1 MELRPVTG
9 GALRDWYDQELTQ
22 AFPPNECKPLAD
34 IKALMDQGRYEVWGL
49 FDGDTL
55 LGYATLWMEPG
66 DKSCIL
72 LDYLG
77 VTAARR
83 NGGLGGQIVRML
95 VEQLAGKSLLL
106 IEAERPVEGDD
117 LAENA
122 LRQRRLRFYE
132 RCGFVPAYDMATCG
146 MRFTTFLPELPADL
160 APVMALHRAIYGPD
174 RTDVKVPLGPDELP
188 PGPPAWME
196 KGETEWSVC

>member
-9 GALRDWYDQELTQ
+9 GALQDWYDRELTQ

-49 FDGDTL
+49 FDGETL

-83 NGGLGGQIVRML
+83 NGGLGSQIVRML
-95 VEQLAGKSLLL
+95 AERLAGKSLLL

-117 LAENA
+117 PAENA
-122 LRQRRLRFYE
+122 LRRRRLAFYE
-132 RCGFVPAYDMATCG
+132 RCGFVFHHRIERFFSDHYDH
-146 MRFTTFLPELPADL
+146 P
-160 APVMALHRAIYGPD
+160 IYEGGVLLRD
-174 RTDVKVPLGPDELP
+174 MVCLRRPLSGD
-188 PGPPAWME
+188 
-196 KGETEWSVC
+196 

>member
-9 GALRDWYDQELTQ
+9 KALEDWYVRELSE
-22 AFPPNECKPLAD
+22 AFPPNERKPLPD
-34 IKALMDQGRYEVWGL
+34 IEALIAAGRYEVWGL
-49 FDGDTL
+49 FEGDSL
-55 LGYATLWMEPG
+55 LGYATLWMEPT

-77 VTAARR
+77 VTAERR
-83 NGGLGGQIVRML
+83 SGGLGGQIVKML
-95 VEQLAGKSLLL
+95 ARQLEGKSLLL
-106 IEAERPVEGDD
+106 IEAECPVEGDD
-117 LAENA
+117 PAENA
-122 LRQRRLRFYE
+122 IRQRRLAFYE

-146 MRFTTFLPELPADL
+146 MRFTTFLPYLPRDL
-160 APVMALHRAIYGPD
+160 TPVMALHRAIYGPE
-174 RTDVKVPLGPDELP
+174 RTDVKVPLGPGEMP

>member
-49 FDGDTL
+49 FDGETL

-83 NGGLGGQIVRML
+83 KSGCWRSGWRESPCCSLRRSGQWKGTIWRRMRYGSGGFGFMSGAVLCLPTIWP
-95 VEQLAGKSLLL
+95 
-106 IEAERPVEGDD
+106 PVG
-117 LAENA
+117 
-122 LRQRRLRFYE
+122 
-132 RCGFVPAYDMATCG
+132 
-146 MRFTTFLPELPADL
+146 
-160 APVMALHRAIYGPD
+160 
-174 RTDVKVPLGPDELP
+174 
-188 PGPPAWME
+188 
-196 KGETEWSVC
+196 

>member
-9 GALRDWYDQELTQ
+9 KALEDWYVRELSE
-22 AFPPNECKPLAD
+22 AFPPNERKPLAD
-34 IKALMDQGRYEVWGL
+34 IRALMDQGRYEVWGL
-49 FDGDTL
+49 FEGDAL
-55 LGYATLWMEPG
+55 LGYATLWMEPA
-66 DKSCIL
+66 DKRCIL

-95 VEQLAGKSLLL
+95 AEGLAGKSLLL
-106 IEAERPVEGDD
+106 IEAEQPVEGDD
-117 LAENA
+117 PAENA

-160 APVMALHRAIYGPD
+160 APVMAAHRAIYGPA
-174 RTDVKVPLGPDELP
+174 RTDVKVPLGPEESP
-188 PGPPAWME
+188 PGPPGWMKE
-196 KGETEWSVC
+196 GASTT

>member
-1 MELRPVTG
+1 MELRRLTDRELIP
-9 GALRDWYDQELTQ
+9 WYEQELTE
-22 AFPPNECKPLAD
+22 AFPPNERKPFGD
-34 IKALMDQGRYEVWGL
+34 ILALMDQGRYEVWGL

-55 LGYATLWMEPG
+55 LGYATLWMEPA

-83 NGGLGGQIVRML
+83 NGGLGSQIVRML

-160 APVMALHRAIYGPD
+160 APVMALHKAIYGPV

>member
-1 MELRPVTG
+1 MELRPVAG
-9 GALRDWYDQELTQ
+9 SILQDWYDRELTQ
-22 AFPPNECKPLAD
+22 AFPPNERKPLAD

-49 FDGDTL
+49 FDGETL
-55 LGYATLWMEPG
+55 LGYATLWMEPA
-66 DKSCIL
+66 DRSCIL

-95 VEQLAGKSLLL
+95 TDQLAGKSLLL

-117 LAENA
+117 PAENA
-122 LRQRRLRFYE
+122 LRRRRLAFYE

-146 MRFTTFLPELPADL
+146 MRFTTFLPHMPADL
-160 APVMALHRAIYGPD
+160 APVMALHRAIYGPA
-174 RTDVKVPLGPDELP
+174 RTDVKVPLGPDESP
-188 PGPPAWME
+188 PGPPEWMNE
-196 KGETEWSVC
+196 GENQP

>member
-1 MELRPVTG
+1 MDLRRLTGRELIP
-9 GALRDWYDQELTQ
+9 WYEQELTE
-22 AFPPNECKPLAD
+22 AFPPNECKPFGDILA
-34 IKALMDQGRYEVWGL
+34 LVDQGRYEVWGL
-49 FDGDTL
+49 FDGDAL
-55 LGYATLWMEPG
+55 LGYATLWMEPA

-95 VEQLAGKSLLL
+95 AEQLAGKSMLL
-106 IEAERPVEGDD
+106 IEAERPVEGDAP
-117 LAENA
+117 AENA

-160 APVMALHRAIYGPD
+160 APVMALHRAIYGPA

-188 PGPPAWME
+188 PGPPGWMK
-196 KGETEWSVC
+196 KGESTT

>member
-1 MELRPVTG
+1 MEFRPVTG
-9 GALRDWYDQELTQ
+9 GALRDWYDRELTQ
-22 AFPPNECKPLAD
+22 AFPPNERKPLPN
-34 IKALMDQGRYEVWGL
+34 ILALIDQGRYEVWGL

-55 LGYATLWMEPG
+55 LGYATLWMEPA

-83 NGGLGGQIVRML
+83 NGGLGRRIVTML
-95 VEQLAGKSLLL
+95 AEQLAGKSMLL

-117 LAENA
+117 PAENG
-122 LRQRRLRFYE
+122 LRRRRLAFYE

-146 MRFTTFLPELPADL
+146 MRFTTFLPEIPADL
-160 APVMALHRAIYGPD
+160 APVMALHRAIYGPA
-174 RTDVKVPLGPDELP
+174 RTDVKVPLGLDELP
-188 PGPPAWME
+188 PGPPGWMKE
-196 KGETEWSVC
+196 GESTT

>member
-1 MELRPVTG
+1 MELRQLTG
-9 GALRDWYDQELTQ
+9 GELVPWYEQELTQ
-22 AFPPNECKPLAD
+22 AFPPNERKPLAD
-34 IKALMDQGRYEVWGL
+34 IRALMDQGRYEVWGL
-49 FDGDTL
+49 FEGDAL
-55 LGYATLWMEPG
+55 LGYATLWMEPA
-66 DKSCIL
+66 DKRCIL

-95 VEQLAGKSLLL
+95 AEGLAGKSLLL
-106 IEAERPVEGDD
+106 IEAEQPVEGDD
-117 LAENA
+117 PAENA

-160 APVMALHRAIYGPD
+160 APVMAAHRAIYGPA
-174 RTDVKVPLGPDELP
+174 RTDVKVPLGPEESP
-188 PGPPAWME
+188 PGPPGWMKE
-196 KGETEWSVC
+196 GASTT

>member
-1 MELRPVTG
+1 MELRRLTDRELIP
-9 GALRDWYDQELTQ
+9 WYEQELTE
-22 AFPPNECKPLAD
+22 AFPPNERKPFGD
-34 IKALMDQGRYEVWGL
+34 ILALMDQGRYEVWGL
-49 FDGDTL
+49 FEGEAL
-55 LGYATLWMEPG
+55 LGYATLWMEPA

-83 NGGLGGQIVRML
+83 NGGLGRRIVTML
-95 VEQLAGKSLLL
+95 AEQLAGKSLLL

-146 MRFTTFLPELPADL
+146 MRFTTFLPERPADL
-160 APVMALHRAIYGPD
+160 APVMALHKAIYGPV

>member
-49 FDGDTL
+49 FDGETL
-55 LGYATLWMEPG
+55 LGYATLWMEPT

-83 NGGLGGQIVRML
+83 NGRRSGRWRGTTRRRMGS
-95 VEQLAGKSLLL
+95 VA
-106 IEAERPVEGDD
+106 A
-117 LAENA
+117 
-122 LRQRRLRFYE
+122 
-132 RCGFVPAYDMATCG
+132 
-146 MRFTTFLPELPADL
+146 
-160 APVMALHRAIYGPD
+160 
-174 RTDVKVPLGPDELP
+174 
-188 PGPPAWME
+188 AWPSMS
-196 KGETEWSVC
+196 GAV

>member
-9 GALRDWYDQELTQ
+9 GALRDWYDRELTQ
-22 AFPPNECKPLAD
+22 AFPPNERKPLPN
-34 IKALMDQGRYEVWGL
+34 ILALIDQRRYEVWGL
-49 FDGDTL
+49 FDGETL

-83 NGGLGGQIVRML
+83 NGGLGSQIVRML
-95 VEQLAGKSLLL
+95 AERLAGKSLLL

-117 LAENA
+117 PAENA
-122 LRQRRLRFYE
+122 LRRRRLAFYE
-132 RCGFVPAYDMATCG
+132 RCGLIPAYDMATCG
-146 MRFTTFLPELPADL
+146 MRFTTFLPERPADPIRTACGASTRHRFGITSSGNPSSIWHCSGGILCCL
-160 APVMALHRAIYGPD
+160 ANSIR
-174 RTDVKVPLGPDELP
+174 RR
-188 PGPPAWME
+188 
-196 KGETEWSVC
+196 

>member
-1 MELRPVTG
+1 MELRRLTDRELIP
-9 GALRDWYDQELTQ
+9 WYEQELTE
-22 AFPPNECKPLAD
+22 AFPPNERKPFGD
-34 IKALMDQGRYEVWGL
+34 ILALMDQGRYEVWGL

-55 LGYATLWMEPG
+55 LGYATLWMEPA

-95 VEQLAGKSLLL
+95 AEQLAGKSLLL

-117 LAENA
+117 PAENA
-122 LRQRRLRFYE
+122 LRRRRLAFYE
-132 RCGFVPAYDMATCG
+132 RCGLIPAYDMATCG

-160 APVMALHRAIYGPD
+160 APVMALHRAIYGPA

-188 PGPPAWME
+188 SGPPGWMR
-196 KGETEWSVC
+196 KGESTT

>member
-1 MELRPVTG
+1 MELRRLTEEELYPWFET
-9 GALRDWYDQELTQ
+9 ELTE
-22 AFPPNECKPLAD
+22 AFPPNERKPLPEIQKLIA
-34 IKALMDQGRYEVWGL
+34 QGRYEVWGL
-49 FDGDTL
+49 FEGDTL

-66 DKSCIL
+66 DKRCIL

-83 NGGLGGQIVRML
+83 NGGIGRRIVAML
-95 VEQLAGKSLLL
+95 AERLAGKSLLL

-117 LAENA
+117 PAENA
-122 LRQRRLRFYE
+122 LRQRRLAFYE

-146 MRFTTFLPELPADL
+146 MRFTTFLPCLPEDL
-160 APVMALHRAIYGPD
+160 APVMAAHRAIYGPE
-174 RTDVKVPLGPDELP
+174 RADVKVPLGPGEMP

>member
-9 GALRDWYDQELTQ
+9 GALQAWYDRELTE
-22 AFPPNECKPLAD
+22 AFPPNERKPLAD
-34 IKALMDQGRYEVWGL
+34 IKTLMDQGRYEVWGL
-49 FDGDTL
+49 FEGDTL
-55 LGYATLWMEPG
+55 LGYATLWMEPA
-66 DKSCIL
+66 DRSCIL

-83 NGGLGGQIVRML
+83 NGGLGQKLVGML
-95 VEQLAGKSLLL
+95 AERLAGRSLLL

-117 LAENA
+117 PAENT
-122 LRQRRLRFYE
+122 LRRRRLAFYE

-160 APVMALHRAIYGPD
+160 APVMALHRAIYGPT
-174 RTDVKVPLGPDELP
+174 RTDVKVPLGTDESP
-188 PGPPAWME
+188 PGPPEWMNE
-196 KGETEWSVC
+196 GEN

>member
-1 MELRPVTG
+1 MELRRLTDRELIP
-9 GALRDWYDQELTQ
+9 WYEQELTE
-22 AFPPNECKPLAD
+22 AFPPNERKPFGD
-34 IKALMDQGRYEVWGL
+34 ILALMDQGRYEVWGL

-55 LGYATLWMEPG
+55 LGYATLWMEPA

-83 NGGLGGQIVRML
+83 NGGLGSQIVRML
-95 VEQLAGKSLLL
+95 AEQLAGKSLLL

>member
-9 GALRDWYDQELTQ
+9 KALEDWYDRELCE
-22 AFPPNECKPLAD
+22 AFPPNERKPLPD
-34 IKALMDQGRYEVWGL
+34 IRTLMAAGRYEVWGL
-49 FDGDTL
+49 FDGEIL
-55 LGYATLWMEPG
+55 LGYATLWMEPA

-83 NGGLGGQIVRML
+83 NGGLGQKIVRML
-95 VEQLAGKSLLL
+95 AERLEGKSLLL

-117 LAENA
+117 PAENN
-122 LRQRRLRFYE
+122 LRRRRLAFYE

-146 MRFTTFLPELPADL
+146 MRFATFLPCLPQNL
-160 APVMALHRAIYGPD
+160 APVMALHRAIYGPL
-174 RTDVKVPLGPDELP
+174 RTDVKVPLGPDEMP
-188 PGPPAWME
+188 PGPPAWMKE
-196 KGETEWSVC
+196 GESRT